1 MNIFIQ
7 LSSKLDSRIF
17 QVHFD
22 IYLKILKEKS
32 GGIMIIQRNLLDKV
46 LEVTRGNEIVV
57 WLGARQVGKTTLP
70 KDLQS
75 RLKGNT
81 LFLDMEDIEVRE
93 MAEKT
98 SEFIRY
104 LEMERKNRKNF
115 LFFLMKFNIFQNLPI
130 F

>member
-46 LEVTRGNEIVV
+46 LEVTRVNEIVV

-93 MAEKT
+93 MAEKPLSLSGT
-98 SEFIRY
+98 LRWK
-104 LEMERKNRKNF
+104 ERIERTF
-115 LFFLMKFNIFQNLPI
+115 LFFLMKFNIFQNIPI

>member
-1 MNIFIQ
+1 
-7 LSSKLDSRIF
+7 
-17 QVHFD
+17 
-22 IYLKILKEKS
+22 
-32 GGIMIIQRNLLDKV
+32 MIIQRNLLDKV
-46 LEVTRGNEIVV
+46 LEVTRVNEIVV

>member
-46 LEVTRGNEIVV
+46 LEVTRVNEIVV